1 MEGSVKQL
9 VKIARRVLCYVPRAY
24 ENKGEGPHGELEDAI
39 KDVESFLDNKIKP
52 EDSIK
57 SA

>member
-9 VKIARRVLCYVPRAY
+9 IKIARRVLCYVPRAY
-24 ENKGEGPHGELEDAI
+24 ENEGPHGELEDAI

-52 EDSIK
+52 EDPIK